1 MSVLAFNEN
10 NNSYSVEM
18 KGIHFV
24 CEKLKSG
31 FEKKAVVLADIY
43 LWKATTNSWV
53 YVERYNW
60 YVWKYFDG
68 RMKRCFGYA
77 LDWLESGNNYLSRA
91 YSWWLSYDG
100 CGIWRTVRWML
111 YG

>member
-1 MSVLAFNEN
+1 MEGKVGRRNKSMSILAFNEN

-43 LWKATTNSWV
+43 L
-53 YVERYNW
+53 
-60 YVWKYFDG
+60 
-68 RMKRCFGYA
+68 
-77 LDWLESGNNYLSRA
+77 
-91 YSWWLSYDG
+91 
-100 CGIWRTVRWML
+100 
-111 YG
+111 